1 MTLRHMDFK
10 KHCRLVF
17 ELYVEAHDDPN
28 ITTKCPQGLMNE
40 LHSDPPEISKGKIRF
55 FLTLGRVLKE
65 KKITLVVGTDRII
78 NIVDGW
84 GGDQEENSIGKQINI
99 RNRNKEI
106 FIGEMRSCNN
116 TRY

>member
-40 LHSDPPEISKGKIRF
+40 LHSDPPEICKGKISF
-55 FLTLGRVLKE
+55 FPDLRKSSEGKKDHSRGWDRQDHKYCRWLGGGIKKRTVL
-65 KKITLVVGTDRII
+65 G
-78 NIVDGW
+78 
-84 GGDQEENSIGKQINI
+84 
-99 RNRNKEI
+99 NK
-106 FIGEMRSCNN
+106 
-116 TRY
+116 

>member
-1 MTLRHMDFK
+1 MDFK

-84 GGDQEENSIGKQINI
+84 GGGSRREQYWETNKYTQQEQGKFLLG
-99 RNRNKEI
+99 K
-106 FIGEMRSCNN
+106 
-116 TRY
+116 